1 MLCTDRCEPK
11 SRIQLGIRAK
21 AWMVGL
27 GGQGGLGD
35 GPWPPGALTGLTCQ
49 GTATFMVAIALS
61 NTITI
66 AACWLSGTEHTSC
79 LY

>member
-11 SRIQLGIRAK
+11 FRIQQGVRAK

-27 GGQGGLGD
+27 GGQGGWGD
-35 GPWPPGALTGLTCQ
+35 GPRPPGALTGLTCQ
-49 GTATFMVAIALS
+49 GTAAFMFAIALS
-61 NTITI
+61 NTFTI
-66 AACWLSGTEHTSC
+66 AACWLLGTKHTSC